1 MPPRPLLF
9 DLDGTLV
16 DSIELIV
23 GAMHHA
29 FAGRH
34 VRPSDAEWVALIG
47 TPLQGMLGRWAD
59 GPADVQALVQR
70 YREFQFANHDTLTQP
85 YPGVSETVAE
95 LHAAGHPMAVVT
107 SKSVAL
113 SIRALEWVGIA
124 RYFPVIVGLEST
136 DRHKPDPL
144 PVRHALQELGRA
156 DASGAEA
163 VFVGDSPHDIHAGNA
178 AGILTVAAQWGP
190 FDRKTLAE
198 AQPGAWL
205 RTIRDL
211 PGLLRELDARA

>member
-1 MPPRPLLF
+1 MTPRPLLF

-29 FAGRH
+29 FDGRTH
-34 VRPSDAEWVALIG
+34 RPSDPEWISLIG
-47 TPLQGMLGRWAD
+47 TPLQAMLGKWAEN
-59 GPADVQALVQR
+59 ADDVAVLVQR

-107 SKSVAL
+107 SKTVPL

-136 DRHKPDPL
+136 DRHKPDPA
-144 PVRHALQELGRA
+144 PVKHALAELGRP
-156 DASGAEA
+156 DASGTAA
-163 VFVGDSPHDIHAGNA
+163 LFVGDSPHDIHAGNA

-190 FDRKTLAE
+190 FDRKSLAD
-198 AQPGAWL
+198 ARPGAWL
-205 RTIRDL
+205 RNIRDL
-211 PGLLRELDARA
+211 PALLQELDARD